1 MTMLPSVSYFIL
13 LTSVMLNSKQL
24 RLSETKVRSLGPPT
38 WTIHLEIYVS
48 VLNVAKDNRDIVF
61 AVADEDEQ
69 SEMWK
74 KFNLQD
80 SGEDVNVGCR
90 GKDGLNYPMP
100 EDEVDEDTLAEF
112 VQSFKAGKAKPYLK
126 SKPIPKKQGNVIE
139 VVGKNFNQVVMDDS
153 KNVLIEFYA
162 PWCGHCKSLIPVY
175 NELGAF
181 YKDNNDI
188 VIAKLDATNNDIG
201 RPDLFEVAGF
211 PTIYFKKAGASNEV
225 MKYEEGRDLDSFK
238 SFLSSNVD
246 TIKDE
251 L

>member
-1 MTMLPSVSYFIL
+1 M
-13 LTSVMLNSKQL
+13 
-24 RLSETKVRSLGPPT
+24 
-38 WTIHLEIYVS
+38 
-48 VLNVAKDNRDIVF
+48 
-61 AVADEDEQ
+61 
-69 SEMWK
+69 
-74 KFNLQD
+74 
-80 SGEDVNVGCR
+80 
-90 GKDGLNYPMP
+90 
-100 EDEVDEDTLAEF
+100 
-112 VQSFKAGKAKPYLK
+112 
-126 SKPIPKKQGNVIE
+126 IE

-188 VIAKLDATNNDIG
+188 VIAKLDATNNDIA